1 MKFSNKVYDILNKV
15 QRWLPALGI
24 FYLAL
29 CGIWHLPYGDQI
41 NNTVV
46 AIATLLAA
54 TLEISTGVYHKGV
67 SMEILS
73 DYVGSFPSE
82 DEPDETEPS
91 DAE

>member
-1 MKFSNKVYDILNKV
+1 MKFDNKVYDILNKI

-29 CGIWHLPYGDQI
+29 CSIWHLPYGDQI

-82 DEPDETEPS
+82 DEADETEPPE
-91 DAE
+91 AE